1 VKRDY
6 PATARNRDPILAVL
20 KRVLPKNGLV
30 LEIASGTGQHANFF
44 SQKMKKIRWQP
55 SEVDPELIESI
66 RAYQDDA
73 GSANFLVPV
82 TLDVTEPWPVGRVDA
97 VFCANMIHISP
108 WPCTEAL
115 MRGSRRA
122 LSSGG
127 LLVLYGPF
135 MLGGAHTAPSNASFD
150 LSLRARDASWGV
162 RDLDEVRAIAGRY
175 ALDHLE
181 TVQMPANNMCAIF
194 RRR

>member
-1 VKRDY
+1 
-6 PATARNRDPILAVL
+6 
-20 KRVLPKNGLV
+20 
-30 LEIASGTGQHANFF
+30 
-44 SQKMKKIRWQP
+44 
-55 SEVDPELIESI
+55 
-66 RAYQDDA
+66 
-73 GSANFLVPV
+73 
-82 TLDVTEPWPVGRVDA
+82 
-97 VFCANMIHISP
+97 
-108 WPCTEAL
+108 